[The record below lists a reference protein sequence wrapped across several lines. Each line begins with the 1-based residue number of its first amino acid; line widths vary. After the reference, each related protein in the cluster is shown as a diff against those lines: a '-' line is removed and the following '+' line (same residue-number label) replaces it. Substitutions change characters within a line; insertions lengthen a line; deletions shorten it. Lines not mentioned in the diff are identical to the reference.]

1 MEENYERLYFFRSQ
15 GLLCNRRKF
24 KTKKI
29 LIDLIEKDRADT
41 FYVGNQGNFDIAVL
55 KMLQELQNI
64 YKHIRYFVVLAY
76 HPTERDFAD
85 FIQPENTLF
94 PEELEKIHPKFAI
107 SKRNEWMISKADYA
121 VVFVRFITGGA
132 AKYKTL
138 SEKKGLKVFNIFDL
152 T

>member
-1 MEENYERLYFFRSQ
+1 MSACTFFGHKDYCATDGNSK
-15 GLLCNRRKF
+15 L
-24 KTKKI
+24 KKI
-29 LIDLIEKDRADT
+29 LIDLIEKDRTDT

-55 KMLQELQNI
+55 KMLQELQNT